1 MMQFS
6 TRRTGDHAEAQRIM
20 GRQIHVDLERT
31 IPAPPARV
39 HAALA
44 DYRGRERILPASYL
58 GYRVEE
64 GGEGAGTV
72 VSYRLRAGRRERPY
86 RMEVAEPTPGV
97 TLIERDRGSSLVTTW
112 ILSPTA
118 SATATNLRLSTVW
131 EGHGGLGG
139 FFERTFAPRGL
150 RRIHGELLDNLTRRL
165 GAEPA

>member
-1 MMQFS
+1 MLDPIRPSDQ
-6 TRRTGDHAEAQRIM
+6 AEAQHAM

-31 IPAPPARV
+31 IPAAPARV

-44 DYRGRERILPASYL
+44 DYRGRERLLPASYL

-64 GGEGAGTV
+64 GGEGGGIV

-86 RMEVAEPTPGV
+86 RMEVSEPTPGV
-97 TLIERDRGSSLVTTW
+97 TLVERDRNSSLITTW

-118 SATATNLRLSTVW
+118 SGTATELRLSTVW
-131 EGHGGLGG
+131 EAHGGIGG
-139 FFERTFAPRGL
+139 LFERTFAPRGL

-165 GAEPA
+165 GAEPSP

>member
-1 MMQFS
+1 
-6 TRRTGDHAEAQRIM
+6 M
-20 GRQIHVDLERT
+20 GRQIKVDLERT

-58 GYRVEE
+58 DYQVEE
-64 GGEGAGTV
+64 GGQGGGTV
-72 VSYRLRAGRRERPY
+72 VSYRLRAGRRERRY

-97 TLIERDRGSSLVTTW
+97 TLVERDRDSSLVTTW

-118 SATATNLRLSTVW
+118 SGTATDLRLSTIW
-131 EGHGGLGG
+131 EGHGGVGG

-150 RRIHGELLDNLTRRL
+150 RRIHGELLDRLTGQLGARARRL
-165 GAEPA
+165 SGA